1 MLICFRQFFFKVSCT
16 CSSNYSVYDGEC
28 TYTHLLHAHFSAHS
42 ALTAYFAHLHA
53 CHIHACLKCH
63 EKGVHRMSVI
73 SLHLAFSLLMSHPPW
88 LFPHGHFET
97 TPDNDFT
104 DDPVHVFLPN
114 FPVLKAQDI
123 RNSAPASRSLANES
137 KKFDKN
143 TSVDDET
150 TLINDPNHNISN
162 FSKTTKEN
170 IGQFGVPTVFE
181 TSASHVSHDDF
192 ALQMESKESMQS
204 GNRC

>member
-1 MLICFRQFFFKVSCT
+1 M
-16 CSSNYSVYDGEC
+16 YDLEC

-63 EKGVHRMSVI
+63 EKGVYRMSVI
-73 SLHLAFSLLMSHPPW
+73 SLHLAFSLLMSHPPL

-114 FPVLKAQDI
+114 FPVLKAQDM
-123 RNSAPASRSLANES
+123 RNSAPASRSLATWPDQMQTHVRAVYGWDARRRNGELS
-137 KKFDKN
+137 K
-143 TSVDDET
+143 V
-150 TLINDPNHNISN
+150 
-162 FSKTTKEN
+162 
-170 IGQFGVPTVFE
+170 
-181 TSASHVSHDDF
+181 
-192 ALQMESKESMQS
+192 SKESW
-204 GNRC
+204 RRL